1 MTARLFDSFGR
12 GVSYLRVSVTDACN
26 LRCVYCMPESQ
37 TRFTPTADLLTRE
50 EIVRLC
56 RILVGEGVRKIRL
69 TGGEPLARP
78 DIVEIAAD
86 LATLGLPGGLAI
98 STNGVLLSRCAI
110 ALRAAGVDRVNISLD
125 TVDAEHFRKMT
136 RRDRF
141 EDVLSAIEVALSTG
155 FSKVKVNAVIIRGW
169 NDDQV
174 LPLAQIARSQPVSVR
189 FMEYMPYGENTWN
202 PEDHVPVAEM
212 RARIEAEHSLRE
224 LPRGPDA
231 GPAQEYSVEGF
242 LGAIGFISPISNRFC
257 ASCNRI
263 RLTSQGRLQ
272 ACLFGSEGADLRE
285 PMRAGASDDAIL
297 AAVRRAVWKKEE
309 RHPMFTGMT
318 PATLA
323 LPTRNMNTIG
333 G

>member
-1 MTARLFDSFGR
+1 VTARLFDSFGR
-12 GVSYLRVSVTDACN
+12 GVSYLRISVTDVCN

-37 TRFTPTADLLTRE
+37 TRFAPTADLLTRE

-56 RILVGEGVRKIRL
+56 RLLVGEGVRKIRL

-86 LATLGLPGGLAI
+86 LAALGLPGGLAL
-98 STNGVLLSRCAI
+98 STNGVLFSRCAI

-125 TVDAEHFRKMT
+125 VVDAEHFRKMT
-136 RRDRF
+136 HRDRF
-141 EDVLSAIEVALSTG
+141 EDVLSAVDLALSMG
-155 FSKVKVNAVIIRGW
+155 FPKVKVNAVIVRGW
-169 NDDQV
+169 NDDQL
-174 LPLAQIARSQPVSVR
+174 LPLARIARRHPVSVR
-189 FMEYMPYGENTWN
+189 FMEYMPYGENPWK

-212 RARIEAEHSLRE
+212 RVRIEAEHRLRE

-231 GPAQEYSVEGF
+231 GPAREYSVEGF
-242 LGAIGFISPISNRFC
+242 VGSIGFISPISNQFC
-257 ASCNRI
+257 AGCNRI

-285 PMRAGASDDAIL
+285 PMRSGAADDAIL
-297 AAVRRAVWKKEE
+297 AAVRRAVWRKEE
-309 RHPMFTGMT
+309 RHPLFPGMS
-318 PATLA
+318 PAALA